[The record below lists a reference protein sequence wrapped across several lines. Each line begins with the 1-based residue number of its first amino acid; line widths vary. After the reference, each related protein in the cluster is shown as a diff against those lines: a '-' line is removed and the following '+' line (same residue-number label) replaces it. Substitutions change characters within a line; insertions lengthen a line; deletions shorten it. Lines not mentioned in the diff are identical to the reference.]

1 MKNMNIIFNNAISNV
16 RVFPKDKNW
25 DNGLM
30 VVNNHKRKIGTK
42 YLIIPIYEIVP
53 NAVVDRWVGYGD
65 GYYSTV
71 EEFNQT
77 SEKCYIEDNTI
88 YYKPHCTIFYNNKGS
103 EDVFFKTVEELNL
116 YVDELKLIGPHII
129 IN

>member
-1 MKNMNIIFNNAISNV
+1 MNIIFNNAISNV

-53 NAVVDRWVGYGD
+53 NAVVDRWVRFGD

-88 YYKPHCTIFYNNKGS
+88 YYKPHCTIFFGTKGS
-103 EDVFFKTVEELNL
+103 EDMFFETIEELNIQ
-116 YVDELKLIGPHII
+116 VEKLKKIGPNII
-129 IN
+129 IE